1 MARVSAFSSP
11 LMLGFDQ
18 IERLFDRVSKTSDGY
33 PPYNIERVSGDDSE
47 QGDVLRITLAIAGF
61 TREELEVT
69 TEENQ
74 LTIRGR
80 QKEEASREYLHRGI
94 AKRQFQKVFL
104 LADGME
110 ILGADLKNGLL
121 NVDLVRPQ
129 PERIVRQINI
139 STHPEDSDQ
148 TGLYKKESAK

>member
-18 IERLFDRVSKTSDGY
+18 IERLFDQVSKSSDGY
-33 PPYNIERVSGDDSE
+33 PPYNIERLSDDQTSH
-47 QGDVLRITLAIAGF
+47 GDVLRITLAIAGF
-61 TREELEVT
+61 SREELEVT
-69 TEENQ
+69 AEENQ

-80 QKEEASREYLHRGI
+80 QKEEGTRHYLHRGI

-121 NVDLVRPQ
+121 NVDLIRPQ
-129 PERIVRQINI
+129 PERIVRQIDI
-139 STHPEDSDQ
+139 KTHPEDTDQ
-148 TGLYKKESAK
+148 VGLFETENAK